1 MTFIARTNT
10 YLNQQSKIVLL
21 VFGLAMAILLG
32 CVDFLSGFEFS
43 FSLFYLVPISLV
55 SWYIGRRAGLIVSI
69 ASAILWQTANYLA
82 GEAYTNPLVPL
93 WNTVTRLGFYLIV
106 TLLLSELR
114 HLWEQ
119 EKAISRTDFL
129 TGALNTRSFYELAA
143 SELLRARRNQRP
155 FTVVYLDLDNFKA
168 INDCSGHSAGDACLR
183 TVASSIQSTLR
194 ATDVLARLGGDEFAI
209 LMIDADNRGAQQLV
223 PRLKQALE
231 TEMIRAGWQVTFSIG
246 ALTCVDIPASVDELL
261 KLADQLMYRVK
272 NNGKNGVCYA
282 SYPE

>member
-1 MTFIARTNT
+1 MTFIARLNS

-21 VFGLAMAILLG
+21 VFGLAMAVLLG
-32 CVDFLSGFEFS
+32 FVDFFSGFEFS
-43 FSLFYLVPISLV
+43 FSFFYLVPISLV

-69 ASAILWQTANYLA
+69 ASAILWQTSNYLA

-93 WNTVTRLGFYLIV
+93 WNTATRLGFFLIV

-114 HLWEQ
+114 QLWEQ
-119 EKAISRTDFL
+119 EKTISRTDFL

-155 FTVVYLDLDNFKA
+155 FTVVYFDLDNFKT

-183 TVASSIQSTLR
+183 SVASSIQSTLR
-194 ATDVLARLGGDEFAI
+194 ATDVLARLGGDEFAL
-209 LMIDADNRGAQQLV
+209 LMIDADSRGAQQLV
-223 PRLKQALE
+223 PRLKLALE